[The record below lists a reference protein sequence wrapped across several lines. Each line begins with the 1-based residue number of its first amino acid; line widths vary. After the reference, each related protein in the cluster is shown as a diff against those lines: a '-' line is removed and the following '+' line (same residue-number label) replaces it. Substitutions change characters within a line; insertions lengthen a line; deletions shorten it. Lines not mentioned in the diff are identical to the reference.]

1 MKNLEACISKWFA
14 EHKVTSLAIRI
25 GRGDEILWEHF
36 QSNERELTDQTLF
49 DMASVTKMAA
59 TTSLTLIALDRGMLH
74 LDTPVSQFWPVPEDK
89 KNLKIFH
96 LLTHTL
102 GFGHQK
108 LFEPDVEYGLVQEL
122 ILSYPCLSE
131 PGTEVRYSCPGFI
144 LLGRIVETVFGMRL
158 DAAFEQ
164 YVAKP
169 LGMVS
174 STFHPDPAQTINSN
188 RTPESRGLVND
199 YNSRFLGG
207 VCGNAGLFSNMA
219 DMTRFV
225 QMMIAHGAPLMS
237 REIFDLAAQ
246 NYTAGMAE
254 SRGLGFVYVDGRYFQ
269 TGGLFPEGSIGHC
282 GHTGQSVFVDPQ
294 SGFYVIIL
302 SDATIQTVHRYGPES
317 KHYQRVVE
325 MRNEIHNA
333 IRMDLCK

>member
-1 MKNLEACISKWFA
+1 MKNLQACINEWFA
-14 EHKVTSLAIRI
+14 DQKVTSLALRI
-25 GRGDEILWEHF
+25 GRKDQILHEYY
-36 QSNERELTDQTLF
+36 QSNERTLTDQTLF
-49 DMASVTKMAA
+49 DMASVTKITVTAA
-59 TTSLTLIALDRGMLH
+59 LALIALDRGLLT
-74 LDTPVSQFWPVPEDK
+74 LDTPVSRFWPVPEDK
-89 KNLKIFH
+89 KTLTVFH

-102 GFGHQK
+102 GYGHQK
-108 LFEPDVEYGLVQEL
+108 LFEPDVEYGTVQEL

-164 YVAKP
+164 YVARP

-174 STFHPDPAQTINSN
+174 STFHPDPAATVNSN

-207 VCGNAGLFSNMA
+207 ICGNAGLFSNMA
-219 DMTRFV
+219 DLTRYV
-225 QMMIAHGAPLMS
+225 QMMLAHGAPLMS
-237 REIFDLAAQ
+237 RETFDLAAR
-246 NYTAGMAE
+246 NHTSGMAE
-254 SRGLGFVYVDGRYFQ
+254 SRGLGFVYVDERYFQ

-282 GHTGQSVFVDPQ
+282 GHTGQSVFADLQ

-302 SDATIQTVHRYGPES
+302 SDATIQTVHRYGPASE
-317 KHYQRVVE
+317 HYQHVVK
-325 MRNEIHNA
+325 MRNEIHSA
-333 IRMDLCK
+333 ILKDLHE

>member
-108 LFEPDVEYGLVQEL
+108 LFEPDVEYGLVQVFHL
-122 ILSYPCLSE
+122 CFRLSRKYRQSCYQPDDDYVYAYSLS
-131 PGTEVRYSCPGFI
+131 C
-144 LLGRIVETVFGMRL
+144 
-158 DAAFEQ
+158 
-164 YVAKP
+164 
-169 LGMVS
+169 
-174 STFHPDPAQTINSN
+174 
-188 RTPESRGLVND
+188 TPE
-199 YNSRFLGG
+199 
-207 VCGNAGLFSNMA
+207 
-219 DMTRFV
+219 
-225 QMMIAHGAPLMS
+225 
-237 REIFDLAAQ
+237 
-246 NYTAGMAE
+246 
-254 SRGLGFVYVDGRYFQ
+254 RYKQ
-269 TGGLFPEGSIGHC
+269 PYRP
-282 GHTGQSVFVDPQ
+282 SV
-294 SGFYVIIL
+294 
-302 SDATIQTVHRYGPES
+302 
-317 KHYQRVVE
+317 
-325 MRNEIHNA
+325 
-333 IRMDLCK
+333 